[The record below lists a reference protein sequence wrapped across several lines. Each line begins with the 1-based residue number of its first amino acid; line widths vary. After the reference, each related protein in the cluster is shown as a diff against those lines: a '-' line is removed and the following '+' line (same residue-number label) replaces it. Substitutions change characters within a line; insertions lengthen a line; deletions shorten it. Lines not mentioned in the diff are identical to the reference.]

1 MKSISTLWTYCTN
14 EVLTTSPEGVGR
26 AISLLY

>member
-1 MKSISTLWTYCTN
+1 VKSISTLGTYYTN
-14 EVLTTSPEGVGR
+14 ELFTTPPEGMGR